1 MKDYTGIREGL
12 FNKNNMN
19 TIQRS
24 PLKDSRIYMKIG
36 LLKQSCKQL
45 ILILHKAK

>member
-12 FNKNNMN
+12 FNKNSGN

-24 PLKDSRIYMKIG
+24 PLKDNWIHMKIG
-36 LLKQSCKQL
+36 LLKTM
-45 ILILHKAK
+45 